1 MSGVHMTSRLF
12 YCSSVLVS
20 VLTLLHAFTGE
31 NQVTTFLNH
40 NGGPGVQHVA
50 LHTDNIIDAVSS
62 LRSNGVQFIKPP
74 PEYYSLVCC

>member
-1 MSGVHMTSRLF
+1 MHSCVARGTHDECV
-12 YCSSVLVS
+12 YCI
-20 VLTLLHAFTGE
+20 LTLFLCAFTGE

-50 LHTDNIIDAVSS
+50 LHTDSIINAVSS

-74 PEYYSLVCC
+74 PEYYSLV